1 MDIRQLQTEDN
12 RRSVL
17 WYLLYDSDHEL
28 SDTMIGQ
35 CFEMQRKNIS
45 SDGLKTQIAWL
56 SEQQLVTVSNI
67 GSTSS
72 VALTDRGLE
81 VAKGIVNAIGVRD
94 LRPSER
100 AEIQADKG

>member
-1 MDIRQLQTEDN
+1 MTFQELQTQDH
-12 RRSVL
+12 RRSAL
-17 WYLLYDSDHEL
+17 WFLLYDSDHEL

-45 SDGLKTQIAWL
+45 SDALKTQIAWL
-56 SEQQLVTVSNI
+56 SEQGLVTVSNI
-67 GSTSS
+67 GNISS

-81 VAKGIVNAIGVRD
+81 VAKGVVSAFGVRD